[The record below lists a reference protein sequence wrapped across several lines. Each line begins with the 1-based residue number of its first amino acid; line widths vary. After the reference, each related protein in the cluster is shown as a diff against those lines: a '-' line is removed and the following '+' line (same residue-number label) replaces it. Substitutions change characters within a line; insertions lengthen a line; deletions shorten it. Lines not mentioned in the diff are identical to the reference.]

1 MTTPDKHGGSVLAK
15 GDESAFAGPKAGE
28 GVRQHRERAIGGS
41 KTMKKKLAE
50 MCRKRKMPKT
60 NPKWEIPAYIEKI
73 A

>member
-1 MTTPDKHGGSVLAK
+1 LHDDPGKHGGSVLAK

-60 NPKWEIPAYIEKI
+60 NPKWEIPV
-73 A
+73 